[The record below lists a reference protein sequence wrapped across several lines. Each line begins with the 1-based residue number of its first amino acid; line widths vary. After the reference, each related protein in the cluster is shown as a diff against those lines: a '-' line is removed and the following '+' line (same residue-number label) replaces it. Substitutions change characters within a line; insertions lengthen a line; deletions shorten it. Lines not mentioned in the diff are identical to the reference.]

1 MCVEAG
7 AAFSLSSDAHLPEQV
22 GFGYDRAV
30 EFLGDLGVEE
40 ICVFEPA
47 RRRSG
52 AARRTGRRES
62 DADERVGIGYDSH
75 RFAEG
80 RPPGA
85 GRRRIEYERGLAG
98 HSDADVLTHA
108 VIDALLG
115 AAGEGDI
122 GTLFPDD
129 DERWRDADSI
139 DLLRTV
145 VGTVAGRS
153 STSTRR
159 SSARQPRIG
168 PHRAEMERI
177 LAEATS
183 ARVSVKATTNEGMG
197 WIGRG
202 EGIACI
208 AVASV
213 ESE

>member
-1 MCVEAG
+1 M
-7 AAFSLSSDAHLPEQV
+7 SP
-22 GFGYDRAV
+22 
-30 EFLGDLGVEE
+30 
-40 ICVFEPA
+40 
-47 RRRSG
+47 
-52 AARRTGRRES
+52 
-62 DADERVGIGYDSH
+62 VGIGYDSH
-75 RFAEG
+75 RFAAG
-80 RPPGA
+80 RPLILG
-85 GRRRIEYERGLAG
+85 GVEIEHERGLSG

-115 AAGEGDI
+115 AAGKGDI

-129 DERWRDADSI
+129 EERWRGADSI

-145 VGTVAGRS
+145 VGTVGGRIVNIDA
-153 STSTRR
+153 TVVCER
-159 SSARQPRIG
+159 PRLA
-168 PHRAEMERI
+168 PHRAEMERTI
-177 LAEATS
+177 AEATS